1 MNRMNDKRNA
11 LSLVN
16 MVINNSNDDVQFL
29 DALKSASRTPGR
41 VLKRSARNIIDTAVK
56 DEATLLV
63 ILDKVNRYVNAE
75 TKQTLTTPE
84 KQCFNKW
91 FDFLLERKKTVDEIK
106 EVNVFYES
114 FVSIF
119 DIK

>member
-1 MNRMNDKRNA
+1 MNDKQNA

-16 MVINNSNDDVQFL
+16 MVINNSNDDVQFS
-29 DALKSASRTPGR
+29 DVLKSASRTPGR
-41 VLKRSARNIIDTAVK
+41 ALKRSARNIIDTAVK

-63 ILDKVNRYVNAE
+63 ILDKVNEYVDAD
-75 TKQTLTTPE
+75 TKPTLTTSE

-91 FDFLLERKKTVDEIK
+91 FNFLLARKKTVDDIK
-106 EVNVFYES
+106 EINVFYKS

>member
-1 MNRMNDKRNA
+1 MNRMNNKRNA

-16 MVINNSNDDVQFL
+16 MVINNSNDDVQFS
-29 DALKSASRTPGR
+29 DALKSASQTPGR

-63 ILDKVNRYVNAE
+63 ILDKVNEYVDADS
-75 TKQTLTTPE
+75 KPTLTTPE

-91 FDFLLERKKTVDEIK
+91 FNFLLARKKTVDDIK
-106 EVNVFYES
+106 EINVFYKS